1 MSDFYPMGRDPNQ
14 QPPQWSYDGGSFQAD
29 HIGHEF
35 DSDRDHPMRPIA
47 TPPEVVMAELA
58 GPPPRSRARFVVPLV
73 LLILT
78 IISTFVAA
86 GGLTH
91 PLDGLKYSVCLM
103 AILMSHE
110 MGHFLQALRYRA
122 PATLPFFLPMPF
134 SPVGT
139 FGAVIAMDTRRLDRR
154 ALFDIG
160 ITGPLAGLVP
170 TIIFTVVGLQQSQV
184 VSPTRIPGAMELGEP
199 FLFTWLT
206 RLIHGPLP
214 EGYTVMLGPMA
225 FAGWVGLLITALNLI
240 PIGQLDGGHILY
252 ALLGRKANTVGMFL
266 LLGAIVAV
274 VIAGY
279 WGWLIMIFLLGLLGP
294 EHPPT
299 ADDRAPLGAF
309 RIILGWLMLAFIIV
323 GFTPEPFKLFPQT

>member
-1 MSDFYPMGRDPNQ
+1 MSDLYPMKPDPVARPTPWPHDG
-14 QPPQWSYDGGSFQAD
+14 PP
-29 HIGHEF
+29 IGPRQIGEEF
-35 DSDRDHPMRPIA
+35 DSDFQQQIREGT
-47 TPPEVVMAELA
+47 TPPEVVVAEYA
-58 GPPPRSRARFVVPLV
+58 GPPPRARARILVPLV
-73 LLILT
+73 LFALT
-78 IISTFVAA
+78 AISTYVA
-86 GGLTH
+86 GDGMEQ
-91 PLDGLKYSVCLM
+91 PLQGLKYSVCVL
-103 AILMSHE
+103 AILLSHE
-110 MGHFLQALRYRA
+110 MGHFLQALRYGA

-170 TIIFTVVGLQQSQV
+170 ALIFTIVGLHQSQV
-184 VSPTRIPGAMELGEP
+184 VPTTRVAGIMELGEP
-199 FLFTWLT
+199 LIFTWLT
-206 RLIHGPLP
+206 RIIHGPLP

-225 FAGWVGLLITALNLI
+225 FAGWVGMLITALNLI

-252 ALLGRKANTVGMFL
+252 ALLGRKANMVGML
-266 LLGAIVAV
+266 LLLAAIVAV

-299 ADDRAPLGAF
+299 ANDRAPLGAF
-309 RIILGWLMLAFIIV
+309 RIVLGWLALAFIIV
-323 GFTPEPFKLFPQT
+323 GFTPEPFKIFTHG

>member
-1 MSDFYPMGRDPNQ
+1 MSDFHPIGPDPLAR
-14 QPPQWSYDGGSFQAD
+14 PTPWTYDGSPTSGRQ
-29 HIGHEF
+29 IGQGDNSDF
-35 DSDRDHPMRPIA
+35 DNHTREA
-47 TPPEVVMAELA
+47 PPSPQVIVAELA
-58 GPPPRSRARFVVPLV
+58 EPPPRSRARLIVPLV
-73 LLILT
+73 LFALT
-78 IISTFVAA
+78 AISTYVA
-86 GGLTH
+86 GGGMEQ
-91 PLDGLKYSVCLM
+91 PIQGLKYSVCVL
-103 AILMSHE
+103 AILLSHE
-110 MGHFLQALRYRA
+110 MGHFLQALRYGA

-160 ITGPLAGLVP
+160 VTGPLAGLIP
-170 TIIFTVVGLQQSQV
+170 ALIFTVVGLYQSHV
-184 VSPTRIPGAMELGEP
+184 VPMTRAAGVMELGEP
-199 FLFTWLT
+199 LVFTWLT

-225 FAGWVGLLITALNLI
+225 FAGWVGMLITALNLI

-252 ALLGRKANTVGMFL
+252 ALLGRKANIVGMFL
-266 LLGAIVAV
+266 LLAAIVAV

-299 ADDRAPLGAF
+299 ANDRAPLGAF
-309 RIILGWLMLAFIIV
+309 RIILGWLALAFIVV
-323 GFTPEPFKLFPQT
+323 GFTPEPFKIFTHG

>member
-1 MSDFYPMGRDPNQ
+1 MSDSYPFDSNPEIRPPRLPYDNDPME
-14 QPPQWSYDGGSFQAD
+14 GGSLGQ
-29 HIGHEF
+29 EF
-35 DSDRDHPMRPIA
+35 DSEPARPDRELPS
-47 TPPEVVMAELA
+47 TPEVVIAEYA
-58 GPPPRSRARFVVPLV
+58 GPPPRRQARFIVPLALFV
-73 LLILT
+73 LT
-78 IISTFVAA
+78 GISTYVA
-86 GGLTH
+86 GGGFEQ
-91 PLDGLKYSVCLM
+91 PLQGLKYAVCVM
-103 AILMSHE
+103 AILLSHE

-160 ITGPLAGLVP
+160 ITGPLAGLIPAMVF
-170 TIIFTVVGLQQSQV
+170 TIVGLHQSQV
-184 VSPTRIPGAMELGEP
+184 VSMARVAGPMELGEP
-199 FLFTWLT
+199 LVFTWLT

-225 FAGWVGLLITALNLI
+225 FAGWVGMLITALNLI

-252 ALLGRKANTVGMFL
+252 ALLGRKANTVGML
-266 LLGAIVAV
+266 LLLAAIVTV

-279 WGWLIMIFLLGLLGP
+279 WGWLLMIFLLGLLGP

-299 ADDRAPLGAF
+299 ANDHAPIGPL
-309 RIILGWLMLAFIIV
+309 RIILGWLALAFIVV
-323 GFTPEPFKLFPQT
+323 GFTPEPFKFFAQG